1 MQLISNTEFL
11 SANQFQIDNCLDEKD
26 DTHPMQNSVPDSEIT
41 LATAKRRLLSMVYD
55 SLLLAAVVF
64 IAYALFMPVAKSAG
78 LEAGHPLTSIYLL
91 SVVFLFNA
99 WFWTHGG
106 QTLGMKTWKIKLI
119 HENGQA
125 ISWKQALL
133 RYLCALPGWFLI
145 IIGASGLFLGTLSFP
160 EPFAWI
166 NKIPMGVIFGA
177 GLVML
182 YLEQRPDN
190 WRDRFSHTRIIL
202 LKPSTHTS

>member
-1 MQLISNTEFL
+1 MQLISDTEFL
-11 SANQFQIDNCLDEKD
+11 SANQFQIDNCLDDKD
-26 DTHPMQNSVPDSEIT
+26 DTQPMQNSVPDSGT
-41 LATAKRRLLSMVYD
+41 PLATAKRRLLSMVYD
-55 SLLLAAVVF
+55 SLLLAAVIF

-78 LEAGHPLTSIYLL
+78 IVEGHPLTSIYLL
-91 SVVFLFNA
+91 SVIFLFNA

-119 HENGQA
+119 HENGQS
-125 ISWKQALL
+125 INWGQALL

-145 IIGASGLFLGTLSFP
+145 IIGASGLFLETLSFP
-160 EPFAWI
+160 VTFAWI

-177 GLVML
+177 GLLML
-182 YLEQRPDN
+182 YLEQRPGN